1 MLSWIVHAGE
11 ICLKL
16 IHKGKVKDVYE
27 VNEDTYLFYFSD
39 RISAFDVEMPTLI
52 PKKGQVLCQFAKF
65 WFDTLDVENHMLAT
79 RDLDK
84 MVVKKLKMIPFEFIV
99 RGYFYGSLVERY
111 TKNQVIYP
119 SLRKFKPVLASRL
132 PEPIFDPTTKSYTH
146 DIPVTEDQIIR
157 TEILSREELSYIK
170 KKSIGL
176 YRQMNTIAGCAGFIV
191 ADAKFEFGHD
201 TSGNLILLADSLG
214 PDEFRLWRKTDHMP
228 GKVQESYDKQILRD
242 WLISTGFKEI
252 IDEQSRKGLKPV
264 APSIP
269 PEIVSRLSSRYIY
282 AYEQISHTKFRS
294 KS

>member
-1 MLSWIVHAGE
+1 MDCPCRGE

-27 VNEDTYLFYFSD
+27 VDENTYLFHFSD
-39 RISAFDVEMPTLI
+39 RISAFDIEMPTLV
-52 PKKGQVLCQFAKF
+52 PKKGEVLCQFAKF
-65 WFDTLDVENHMLAT
+65 WFDSLDVENHMLAT

-84 MVVKKLKMIPFEFIV
+84 MIVKKLKMIPLEFIV

-111 TKNQVIYP
+111 AKNEVIYP
-119 SLRKFKPVLASRL
+119 SLRKLKPMLASRL
-132 PEPIFDPTTKSYTH
+132 PEPIFDPTTKSDTH
-146 DIPVTEDQIIR
+146 DIPITEDQIIS
-157 TEILSREELSYIK
+157 TEILSREGLIYIK
-170 KKSIGL
+170 KKSISL
-176 YRQMNTIAGCAGFIV
+176 YRQMSTIAGRAGFVV
-191 ADAKFEFGHD
+191 ADTKFEFGLD

-214 PDEFRLWRKTDHMP
+214 PDEFRLWRKSDHMP

-269 PEIVSRLSSRYIY
+269 PEIVSRLSRRYIY

-294 KS
+294 KT